1 MRFTGIDL
9 CSQLSEDQVDFLLD
23 ALSEFRIVCIAG
35 QDLTRFPLAHFER
48 FANHWGAPIPHSNN
62 FMRGGKLAQDDGA
75 SDGPIEWVQYEKR
88 RVDAVDKIFSQQ
100 VAVPAA

>member
-62 FMRGGKLAQDDGA
+62 FMRGGKLAQDDG
-75 SDGPIEWVQYEKR
+75 SQRRSNRVGPVREAEGGR
-88 RVDAVDKIFSQQ
+88 GR
-100 VAVPAA
+100 